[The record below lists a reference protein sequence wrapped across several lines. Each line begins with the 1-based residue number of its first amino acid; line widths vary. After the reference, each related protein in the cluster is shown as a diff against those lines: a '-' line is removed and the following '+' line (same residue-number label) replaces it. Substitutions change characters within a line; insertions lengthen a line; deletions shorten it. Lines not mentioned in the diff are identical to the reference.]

1 MTGGG
6 HTLFTT
12 AGAGPTLAPLIAGH
26 LSAAGIGPTLL
37 MIPGITHLMTV
48 TVGGIDTVLSLE
60 ACHLG
65 QGGSQGGA
73 THVVSRPGQGGARG
87 GVTHAAFCLDR
98 GVPGGV
104 ILAAFPLDLG
114 ARGALDQGV
123 NTLEATLGVLVRLQV
138 LDQIQGLLV
147 VLARMSEKLL
157 SVPI

>member
-123 NTLEATLGVLVRLQV
+123 NTLEATLGVLV
-138 LDQIQGLLV
+138 
-147 VLARMSEKLL
+147 
-157 SVPI
+157 